1 MANKVTEQLV
11 LNVCEMLRI
20 LHMPEVAEEDLPELI
35 FRLGQVSK

>member
-1 MANKVTEQLV
+1 MANKVTEQLA
-11 LNVCEMLRI
+11 LNVRGMLRI